1 MNLKANTIA
10 QNVISQLIFTHAN
23 FMVEARIKRHDD
35 KEAEILFKAD
45 AKRESHLLIQGGA
58 YGNC

>member
-1 MNLKANTIA
+1 VPIVEQKRRYSLTNLKANTIA

-45 AKRESHLLIQGGA
+45 AK
-58 YGNC
+58 